1 LHKIDLGD
9 VAAENEITGLRSYF
23 VQTGPAVQA
32 RRGHARLVV
41 GRKGSGDLRELSEA
55 VREYLRSK
63 ESVWVLV
70 DNLDKGWPVGG
81 TTDRSQVRTG
91 NGPRVMASL
100 PGHHRL
106 APDRPNQHR
115 RRFALP
121 RAPARQAP
129 ANDHELLERA

>member
-1 LHKIDLGD
+1 MTALHTGGRSAADIDAGGVLGGYTGVIVRD
-9 VAAENEITGLRSYF
+9 GGSELAAII
-23 VQTGPAVQA
+23 
-32 RRGHARLVV
+32 RGHWLIEDRLH
-41 GRKGSGDLRELSEA
+41 R
-55 VREYLRSK
+55 VRDMDWDE
-63 ESVWVLV
+63 
-70 DNLDKGWPVGG
+70 
-81 TTDRSQVRTG
+81 DRSQVRTG

-100 PGHHRL
+100 QPGHHHL